1 MNRKIRK
8 KRRFYLKKSKRKSYS
23 KIGGK
28 KSKRRSYSKIGRK
41 KSKRIS
47 YSKIV
52 GKKSKRRSYSKI
64 MNKVSNGP
72 AYKRNKYGGGNLEI
86 LKGVYRE
93 FEIPEDKHDIFTVI
107 FVAYKDILSLLN
119 WNIGKKYLNTSG
131 LTPAE
136 IEACNSKP
144 IDKCSDDAKCG
155 VYESSKRKTTAKPK
169 PTKVCWPVNTI
180 KDYNVGQSIQ
190 VSSINDGSKAELT
203 VEKIWDTTPR
213 KTILFNYQTKSV
225 NIILFPFGEPIIP
238 TIPAD
243 VTLKINGLI
252 SENKRIFLC
261 GHSMG
266 TGMIQQICTEN
277 IAEWS
282 IYPDLYII
290 MTGPLIYKDLDP
302 KFNEKYKGKIITF
315 NFGLIN
321 DLGVIE
327 YDYYASMVMGSD
339 WDDFEPENAKSLND
353 LKSDGSFKPL
363 KVLSVIPTGDT
374 YLLYDYYSN
383 NNYYNS
389 LTTQVLLAQ
398 EISAPHGIKLL
409 RNYV

>member
-8 KRRFYLKKSKRKSYS
+8 KRRFYLKKSKRRSYS
-23 KIGGK
+23 KIGEK

-41 KSKRIS
+41 KSKRKP
-47 YSKIV
+47 YSKIG

-64 MNKVSNGP
+64 MNKVSNGL

-86 LKGVYRE
+86 LKGVYRD

-107 FVAYKDILSLLN
+107 FVAYKEILSLLD
-119 WNIGKKYLNTSG
+119 WDIGKKYINTSG
-131 LTPAE
+131 STPAE
-136 IEACNSKP
+136 IEACTSKP

-155 VYESSKRKTTAKPK
+155 VYESSRKTTAKPK
-169 PTKVCWPVNTI
+169 PTKVCWPINTI

-225 NIILFPFGEPIIP
+225 NIILFPFGAPIIP

-243 VTLKINGLI
+243 VTLKINELI

-282 IYPDLYII
+282 RYPDLYII
-290 MTGPLIYKDLDP
+290 MTGPLIYKGLAPD
-302 KFNEKYKGKIITF
+302 FNEKYKGKIITF

-339 WDDFEPENAKSLND
+339 WVDFEPENAKSLND

-374 YLLYDYYSN
+374 YLLHDYYSKN
-383 NNYYNS
+383 NNYNS
-389 LTTQVLLAQ
+389 LTTLVLTELKTV
-398 EISAPHGIKLL
+398 APHSASLL
-409 RNYV
+409 RKYV